1 MSRLAPRAQLD
12 IIAWHENA
20 FEETARGRID
30 AVLWPNKAP
39 PPLRSEV
46 VLLTEIV
53 CVMSADHPLA
63 RRRSLTIEGYLSY
76 PHVMVTVLAT
86 ARTLVDDQLVAG
98 GHNRR
103 IGLRVPY
110 YVSAVLA
117 VEKTTLIA
125 TVPRAAAQL
134 YARGARVRIMPPPIE
149 FEPVRILMS
158 WHPSSDSEAAL
169 RWFRELVGGVAK
181 GLA

>member
-1 MSRLAPRAQLD
+1 
-12 IIAWHENA
+12 
-20 FEETARGRID
+20 
-30 AVLWPNKAP
+30 
-39 PPLRSEV
+39 
-46 VLLTEIV
+46 
-53 CVMSADHPLA
+53 MSADHPLA

-86 ARTLVDDQLVAG
+86 ARTLVDDRLVAA

-125 TVPRAAAQL
+125 TVPRAPVQRRHTDRCRSRSRKGRLL
-134 YARGARVRIMPPPIE
+134 YSHAGLHARLPWPGDGRSDPIASVCRLSRRARTR
-149 FEPVRILMS
+149 
-158 WHPSSDSEAAL
+158 PS
-169 RWFRELVGGVAK
+169 GGPSA
-181 GLA
+181 